1 MFTLEHLDKLK
12 ILFYQ
17 NFGIEKLLYLK
28 TSFKHTTV
36 FLVQFYILPNRFVDR
51 KVDSLKKLKQLTTKH
66 ERIKLE
72 IQGKMEESIVE
83 EKYLYPKQKLLVQET
98 KEWKLLVSLNF
109 IWFYVLYYM
118 YYFCSMFYGL

>member
-1 MFTLEHLDKLK
+1 M
-12 ILFYQ
+12 
-17 NFGIEKLLYLK
+17 
-28 TSFKHTTV
+28 
-36 FLVQFYILPNRFVDR
+36 DR

-72 IQGKMEESIVE
+72 ILNKMEESIVE

-109 IWFYVLYYM
+109 I
-118 YYFCSMFYGL
+118 